1 VICSICGDMLLS
13 EVVQSESRMLAHRLL
28 RHQPSAIQWAG
39 AFGISVV
46 IVWLIGEFGKRL
58 R

>member
-1 VICSICGDMLLS
+1 MICSICGDMLLR

-28 RHQPSAIQWAG
+28 RHQPPAIQWAG
-39 AFGISVV
+39 ALGISVL
-46 IVWLIGEFGKRL
+46 IVWLIGEFGRRL